1 MTSVIVVDSVTLEF
15 VNIFPVGANGAIVM
29 GPNPQVSFET
39 TEDPSV
45 LVAVKDTETGEI
57 ALQADPAK
65 VAAKEAQTW
74 STLRTQRNSLLQQ
87 SDWTQLQDAHLSA
100 EKKSAWA
107 DYRQALRDLPDTV
120 TITSPVDWPQIN
132 TPS

>member
-29 GPNPQVSFET
+29 GPNPQVSLET
-39 TEDPSV
+39 SEDPSV
-45 LVAVKDTETGEI
+45 LVAVKDADGTITLQEDPQKMEDHKA
-57 ALQADPAK
+57 ALWTQ
-65 VAAKEAQTW
+65 
-74 STLRTQRNSLLQQ
+74 LRTERNARLAAC
-87 SDWTQLQDAHLSA
+87 DWTQLQDAHLSA

-120 TITSPVDWPQIN
+120 TDPSQVTWPDFPQ
-132 TPS
+132 